1 MNTTMHTP
9 ILSNGK
15 TWLRQRGLAAVEFAI
30 VLPLLLLLMLATGE
44 LGRAFFQ
51 FNTLTKAVRDGARYV
66 SRNAL
71 DGSLGIV
78 NLTAQVDTE
87 TKNLVVYGV
96 AGGGGGPLLPGFTTA
111 GVTVVDAG
119 ANNVTV
125 SAVYA
130 YTPVVG
136 ATLPTFGL
144 GSDPSLAFT
153 MRATVTMRAL

>member
-1 MNTTMHTP
+1 MNATLPTT
-9 ILSNGK
+9 IRSGRK
-15 TWLRQRGLAAVEFAI
+15 TGLQQRGVAAVEFAI
-30 VLPLLLLLMLATGE
+30 VLPVLLLLMFGTAE

-51 FNTLTKAVRDGARYV
+51 YNTLTKAVRDGARYV

-87 TKNLVVYGV
+87 TRNLVVYGV
-96 AGGGGGPLLPGFTTA
+96 AGGGASSLLPGFTPA
-111 GVTVVDAG
+111 DVSVVDAG

-125 SAVYA
+125 SATYA
-130 YTPVVG
+130 YTPMVG

-144 GSDPSLAFT
+144 GSGPSLAFT
-153 MRATVTMRAL
+153 LQATVTMRAL